1 MSKKIGFL
9 LGSFD
14 PVHIGHLY
22 MATEALNLNLVDKV
36 IFVPAFQNPW
46 KEKSVDFW
54 HRCSMLS
61 SAVAHIPNCS
71 VSEVE
76 KLLNPPY
83 YSYNTLKVLKEQYP
97 NDELYLIV
105 GADVASEI
113 KNWYRGEWI
122 LNNYKLLIVRR
133 NGYLYDGHIDIQR
146 TINISSTD
154 LRNMYRNGKQVY
166 PLVPQEID
174 NYIKKY
180 KIYN

>member
-46 KEKSVDFW
+46 KEKSADFW

-61 SAVAHIPNCS
+61 SAIADIPNCA

-76 KLLNPPY
+76 KLLHPPY
-83 YSYNTLKVLKEQYP
+83 YSYNTLRVLKDQYP
-97 NDELYLIV
+97 NDDLYLIV

-113 KNWYRGEWI
+113 KNWNNGSWI
-122 LNNYKLLIVRR
+122 LSNYRLITVRR
-133 NGYLYDGHIDIQR
+133 DGYDYKAVLDIPN
-146 TINISSTD
+146 TLNVSSTYIRD
-154 LRNMYRNGKQVY
+154 LYKQKKQVY
-166 PLVPQEID
+166 PLVPKELD
-174 NYIKKY
+174 VYIKKY
-180 KIYN
+180 KIYE